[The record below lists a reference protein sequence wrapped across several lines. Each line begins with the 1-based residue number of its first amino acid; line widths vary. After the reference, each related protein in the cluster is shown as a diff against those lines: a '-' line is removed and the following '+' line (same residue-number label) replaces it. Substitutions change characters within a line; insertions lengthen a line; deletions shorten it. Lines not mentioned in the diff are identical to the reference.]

1 MINKRPPVIDK
12 IRVLLLAMLLIC
24 GANVMSRGRTDSC
37 HKNGRASGGTLTSM
51 PAAEVSSY
59 GLIAFSANN
68 QIYVMNADGSD
79 LRLLTDGA
87 PGVTNQYPA
96 FSPDGSRLAFI
107 RYESKGKGYSLS
119 VVGIDGSGLQS
130 VLSSPGALGEPT
142 WSPDGS
148 RIAFIRGQDM
158 TVEGAAYLATCGSEI
173 YVVDV
178 FTRKDTNLTR
188 GAGGTDPSW
197 SPDGTRIAFSS
208 YRDGNYE
215 IYTMDSYGND
225 IQRLTYT
232 DWAEAEPAWS
242 PDGKQIAYAAHL
254 LQAVVA
260 CGFIPTG
267 RPGNVGDEMS
277 SIYVMEA
284 DGANQTKLEITGG
297 GIEPAWSPDGTC
309 LALIIYNAGDGSEV
323 YATEANGKSLVKLTS
338 DSNYKS
344 SPSWSNAGR

>member
-1 MINKRPPVIDK
+1 MNKRPLVIGK

-24 GANVMSRGRTDSC
+24 GANVMSRGRTNSS
-37 HKNGRASGGTLTSM
+37 HKNSRASGDATRIVS
-51 PAAEVSSY
+51 AAEVY
-59 GLIAFSANN
+59 GGSLIAFSASN
-68 QIYVMNADGSD
+68 QIYVMNADGSN

-107 RYESKGKGYSLS
+107 RYENEGKGYSLS
-119 VVGIDGSGLQS
+119 VIGVDGNGLQH
-130 VLSSPGALGEPT
+130 LLYSPGNLGEPT

-148 RIAFIRGQDM
+148 KIAFIRGQDM
-158 TVEGAAYLATCGSEI
+158 TVEGAAYLATCSSEI
-173 YVVDV
+173 YAVDV

-208 YRDGNYE
+208 YRDRNYE
-215 IYTMDSYGND
+215 IYTMDVNGND

-254 LQAVVA
+254 SQQEVL

-267 RPGNVGDEMS
+267 RPSQLGDELS
-277 SIYVMEA
+277 SIYIMES
-284 DGANQTKLEITGG
+284 DGANQTRLEATSG
-297 GIEPAWSPDGTC
+297 GIEPAWSPDAAC
-309 LALIIYNAGDGSEV
+309 LAFISYNGGNGSQVYVTEV
-323 YATEANGKSLVKLTS
+323 NSRNLMSLTS

-344 SPSWSNAGR
+344 SPSWSNVGR

>member
-1 MINKRPPVIDK
+1 MNKRPLVIGK

-24 GANVMSRGRTDSC
+24 GANVMSRGRTNSS
-37 HKNGRASGGTLTSM
+37 HKNSRASGVATRTVS
-51 PAAEVSSY
+51 AADIY
-59 GLIAFSANN
+59 GGSLIAFSANN
-68 QIYVMNADGSD
+68 QIYVMNADGSN

-107 RYESKGKGYSLS
+107 RYETAGKGYSLS
-119 VVGIDGSGLQS
+119 VIGVDGSGLQR
-130 VLSSPGALGEPT
+130 VLISPGNLGEPT

-148 RIAFIRGQDM
+148 KIAFIRGQDM
-158 TVEGAAYLATCGSEI
+158 TVEGAAYLAACGSQI
-173 YVVDV
+173 YVVDL
-178 FTRKDTNLTR
+178 FTHEETNLTQ

-215 IYTMDSYGND
+215 IYTMDVNGND

-242 PDGKQIAYAAHL
+242 PDGKQIAYAGNLFQQGL
-254 LQAVVA
+254 L

-267 RPGNVGDEMS
+267 RPSTPSDEMS
-277 SIYVMEA
+277 NIYVMES
-284 DGANQTKLEITGG
+284 DGANQTMLEVTSG

-309 LALIIYNAGDGSEV
+309 LAFISYDGGDSSQVHVKEV
-323 YATEANGKSLVKLTS
+323 NGRNLMNLTS
-338 DSNYKS
+338 DSGYKS
-344 SPSWSNAGR
+344 SPSWSNVGR